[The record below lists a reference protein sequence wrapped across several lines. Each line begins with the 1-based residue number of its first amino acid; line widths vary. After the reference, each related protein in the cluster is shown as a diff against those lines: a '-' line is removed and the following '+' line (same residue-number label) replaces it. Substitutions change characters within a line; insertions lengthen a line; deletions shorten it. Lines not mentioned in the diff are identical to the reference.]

1 MTRETRTHVALATM
15 TLIIA
20 CSGATAQELRA
31 PTGQGKLEVPL
42 ALRIEHNQIRDDLA
56 RALKDG
62 GAVGDAARTLERVWT
77 PHLAHT
83 EAVVLPPLGTLRAL
97 TRSEAIPDAAQAL
110 AMTTQFERDLPALLE
125 DHRALYEATKRFMD
139 TANRERKPVY
149 MDFARRLGLHLRL
162 EEEVLYPSVLLVG
175 QQLKARE
182 SSKPKHTDSAHR

>member
-1 MTRETRTHVALATM
+1 MTRDTRNHVALATM

-42 ALRIEHNQIRDDLA
+42 ALRIEHNQIREELA
-56 RALKDG
+56 RARQDG
-62 GAVGDAARTLERVWT
+62 GAVGDAARTLDRIWT
-77 PHLAHT
+77 SHLTHT
-83 EAVVLPPLGTLRAL
+83 EAFVLPPLGVLRAL
-97 TRSEAIPDAAQAL
+97 TRGEAIPDAPQAL
-110 AMTTQFERDLPALLE
+110 AMATQFERDLPSLLE
-125 DHRALYEATKRFMD
+125 AHRALYDETKRFMD
-139 TANRERKPVY
+139 TANRERKPAF

-182 SSKPKHTDSAHR
+182 SSKLEHTNSAHR